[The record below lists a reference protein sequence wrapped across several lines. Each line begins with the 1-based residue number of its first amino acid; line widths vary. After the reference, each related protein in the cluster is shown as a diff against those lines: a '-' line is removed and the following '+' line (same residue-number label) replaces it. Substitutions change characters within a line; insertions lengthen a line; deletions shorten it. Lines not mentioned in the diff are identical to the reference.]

1 MVLTA
6 MYGDKILASL
16 VIHQFMDHPPPDILS
31 VKCWISGG
39 DVITEATA
47 DAPPDK
53 NKYGLFVSTCLVH
66 GWKVH
71 KAGLVCVSCSV
82 RKLETVTF

>member
-47 DAPPDK
+47 DAPLIKTSMD
-53 NKYGLFVSTCLVH
+53 C
-66 GWKVH
+66 
-71 KAGLVCVSCSV
+71 SCPRV
-82 RKLETVTF
+82 